1 MEKPYILHMI
11 TPAKNVSP
19 FDVNMALDAGWTAV
33 VPYTHVELDDVAPLV
48 QDAIFSRGPK
58 NAKRSG
64 IFIGGRD
71 LHLAMDMLENAREAM
86 VPPFAISVFADPS
99 GAFTTAAALVAAVER
114 QLHRCHGVPLSGQRV
129 LVLGGTG
136 PVGAAAAILAAKAE
150 AEVVILG
157 RHKDRADRVA
167 AICNHNYGADLTGIK
182 GNAND
187 HKAEQLHYADVV
199 LGTAK
204 AGIQIMS
211 PADVA
216 AAPRLKVAADVNAVP
231 PAGIAGVGLQDDG
244 APMAG
249 SPCGAIGVGALAIGN
264 VKYQTEHHLFQR
276 MRDAEKPLCLHFEQA
291 FEFARQS
298 LQPA

>member
-1 MEKPYILHMI
+1 VEKPYILHMI
-11 TPAKNVSP
+11 TPAKNISP
-19 FDVNMALDAGWTAV
+19 FDANMALDAGWTAV

-58 NAKRSG
+58 SAKRSG

-71 LHLAMDMLENAREAM
+71 LHIAMDMLENAREAM
-86 VPPFAISVFADPS
+86 VPPFEISVFADPS

-114 QLHRCHGVPLSGQRV
+114 QLQGSHSLPLSGHRV

-136 PVGAAAAILAAKAE
+136 PVGAAAAILAAKAG

-157 RHKDRADRVA
+157 RHRDRADRVA

-182 GNAND
+182 GDAND
-187 HKAEQLHYADVV
+187 HKAEQFQYADVV

-204 AGIQIMS
+204 AGIQVMS
-211 PADVA
+211 EADVA

-231 PAGIAGVGLQDDG
+231 PAGIAGIGLQDDG
-244 APMAG
+244 APLAG
-249 SPCGAIGVGALAIGN
+249 SPGGAVGVGALAIGN
-264 VKYQTEHHLFQR
+264 VKYKTQHHLFKR
-276 MRDAEKPLCLHFEQA
+276 MHDAEKPLYLHFEHA

-298 LQPA
+298 LHHG

>member
-1 MEKPYILHMI
+1 MEKPYILHML

-19 FDVNMALDAGWTAV
+19 FDVNMALDSGWTAV
-33 VPYTHVELDDVAPLV
+33 VPYSHIDLDDIGPLV

-58 NAKRSG
+58 SAKRTG

-71 LHLAMDMLENAREAM
+71 LHIAMDMLDGAREAM
-86 VPPFAISVFADPS
+86 IPPFEVSVFADPS
-99 GAFTTAAALVAAVER
+99 GAFTTAAALVATVER
-114 QLHRCHGVPLSGQRV
+114 QLQKSHSTTLAGLRI

-136 PVGAAAAILAAKAE
+136 PVGAAAAILAAKAG

-182 GNAND
+182 GDAND
-187 HKAEQLHYADVV
+187 HKFEQFRYADVV

-204 AGIQIMS
+204 AGIQVMS
-211 PADVA
+211 EADVV

-244 APMAG
+244 TPLAG
-249 SPCGAIGVGALAIGN
+249 STSGAVAVGALAIGN
-264 VKYQTEHHLFQR
+264 VKYKTQHHLFKR
-276 MRDAEKPLCLHFEQA
+276 MHDAEKPLYLHFEHA

-298 LQPA
+298 LHHG

>member
-1 MEKPYILHMI
+1 MS
-11 TPAKNVSP
+11 T
-19 FDVNMALDAGWTAV
+19 WTISGRWSR
-33 VPYTHVELDDVAPLV
+33 TRS
-48 QDAIFSRGPK
+48 SRGPK
-58 NAKRSG
+58 SAKRTG

-71 LHLAMDMLENAREAM
+71 LHIAMDMLDGAREAM
-86 VPPFAISVFADPS
+86 IPPFEVSVFADPS
-99 GAFTTAAALVAAVER
+99 GAFTTAAALVATVER
-114 QLHRCHGVPLSGQRV
+114 QLQKSHSTPLAGLRI

-136 PVGAAAAILAAKAE
+136 PVGAAAAILAAKAG

-182 GNAND
+182 GDASD
-187 HKAEQLHYADVV
+187 HKSEQFRYADVV

-204 AGIQIMS
+204 AGIQVMS
-211 PADVA
+211 EADVA

-244 APMAG
+244 EPLAG
-249 SPCGAIGVGALAIGN
+249 STSGAVAVGALAIGN
-264 VKYQTEHHLFQR
+264 VKYKTQHHLFKR
-276 MRDAEKPLCLHFEQA
+276 MHDAEKPLYLHFEHA

-298 LQPA
+298 LHHG

>member
-1 MEKPYILHMI
+1 MEKPYILHML

-33 VPYTHVELDDVAPLV
+33 VPYPHVDLDDVGPLV

-58 NAKRSG
+58 SARRTG
-64 IFIGGRD
+64 IFLGGRD
-71 LHLAMDMLENAREAM
+71 LHMAMDMLDSARESM
-86 VPPFAISVFADPS
+86 LPPFEISVFADPS
-99 GAFTTAAALVAAVER
+99 GAFTTAAALVAVVER
-114 QLHRCHGVPLSGQRV
+114 QLQKSHGAALAGQRI

-136 PVGAAAAILAAKAE
+136 PVGAAAAILAAKAG

-167 AICNHNYGADLTGIK
+167 AICNHNYGSDLTGIR
-182 GNAND
+182 GDAND
-187 HKAEQLHYADVV
+187 HKGEQFPYADVV

-211 PADVA
+211 AAEVA
-216 AAPRLKVAADVNAVP
+216 AASRLKVAADVNAVP

-244 APMAG
+244 TPLPG
-249 SPCGAIGVGALAIGN
+249 SPGGAVAVGALAIGN
-264 VKYQTEHHLFQR
+264 VKYKTQHHLFRR
-276 MRDAEKPLCLHFEQA
+276 MRDAEKPLYLHFEHA
-291 FEFARQS
+291 FEFARKS
-298 LQPA
+298 LDHE